1 MLRIVLLNILLFSLP
16 FLAYAGYVLL
26 TRNANNPAAW
36 DDAPILWLLA
46 AGFAL
51 LFVGVVT
58 LVSFDSGAPGATYHP
73 PVYED
78 GVIKPGYVE

>member
-1 MLRIVLLNILLFSLP
+1 MLRVLLINILLFSLP
-16 FLAYAGYVLL
+16 FIVYAGYVLL
-26 TRNANNPAAW
+26 TKNANSVSAW
-36 DDAPILWLLA
+36 DNIPILWLLA

-51 LFVGVVT
+51 LFIGMVW
-58 LVSFDSGAPGATYHP
+58 LVSFDSGEPGAKYHP

>member
-26 TRNANNPAAW
+26 TRNANDPSSW
-36 DDAPILWLLA
+36 DNVPILWLLA

-51 LFVGVVT
+51 LFIGMVT
-58 LVSFDSGAPGATYHP
+58 LVHFESAEPGGKYHP
-73 PVYED
+73 PAYED
-78 GVIKPGYVE
+78 GEIRPGYFE